1 MLTGLNCLDKR
12 CDLRMPIT
20 VDILQKILQSLP
32 VGELVSH
39 PNKEV
44 KHALQVGNIRFVS
57 TLNALDTTVWI
68 VGSSIISR
76 SQTRARQSSANNLD
90 LSRCNISILW
100 QGKLRMRL
108 GSAKINHLNTFIEPP
123 SYLILHCSGNA
134 IGQFSKSIA
143 LIHRILKTIRTLF
156 TILPYKKIVWSQIV
170 PRLSWTGEINHA
182 SANKV
187 RLRINRII
195 SKYVICNGGF
205 YVRYPELIEKNVSLF
220 DQGGVHLTSLENDLF
235 L

>member
-39 PNKEV
+39 SNKEV

-57 TLNALDTTVWI
+57 HLNALEV
-68 VGSSIISR
+68 IIPHSKTDQF
-76 SQTRARQSSANNLD
+76 SKCCVILIPATRLPVCAFTAV
-90 LSRCNISILW
+90 
-100 QGKLRMRL
+100 K
-108 GSAKINHLNTFIEPP
+108 
-123 SYLILHCSGNA
+123 SGNA

-143 LIHRILKTIRTLF
+143 LIHRILKTIKTLF

-170 PRLSWTGEINHA
+170 PRLSWRGEINHA

-220 DQGGVHLTSLENDLF
+220 DQGGNSTGNVLFTYSNDIVSPTDGESGPWLYF
-235 L
+235 